1 MNDVPGVS
9 NGGAPSQWTAYK
21 LLKDPQIKNGDV
33 WGDRQP
39 IPYVP
44 YRVYRYDGHHHDP
57 EGLNMHPVQSV
68 RDPRKPRFGFEA
80 SIGEEFDLPV
90 PRFTIDD
97 NYTGQ
102 VPPRIVTLFRLNN
115 NISQEFLHQ
124 EVCQRVEGAREEIE
138 KVKVYYDKNRHLGL
152 GKIAFASVQIAQ
164 KCARELNEIS
174 IMGSKIGAVI
184 DPRADKLKQFQE
196 KILKDKINPLDLEL
210 SILTENGTRN
220 ELNRRLS
227 KNSLDIE
234 KATRDFGFDAPVVSD
249 SDGTPG
255 SDDAT
260 PTYDE
265 PAPSINTNG
274 TTNGIV
280 IQEISIPKA
289 DQNNDRHHER
299 NSHFHEN
306 DGHRTRDNERRR
318 DDYDRDSYNPSYSPR
333 DKDRRRDDYRRY
345 SPDRDE
351 VRLDMGRSRT
361 DRFESRYPTDGRYND
376 PSWDESDRWRNGGS
390 KSRRDEYSRNRGGGT
405 RDDHPSRRP
414 HHRDMTPE
422 REIRDESSKWPKNGG
437 GVNRGF
443 GTNNG
448 NEQNGTRKPK
458 IVDERN
464 KNEIENNTAKSW
476 NDNGANI
483 WHSSNPNYPVSQGRI
498 DPWASYDNQVNK
510 GIYPTQNIE
519 SVPIP
524 SSLDDPNVDRAS
536 DMSMSDDETAGGSDE
551 KTIEEIKR
559 NEIINS
565 LKNKTLILIKNDL
578 IKAIEKD
585 VEKGA
590 LQQMLQ
596 KYDNWWQDKKLE
608 SDLEEQQRSNQV
620 YNDPPKDNNTK
631 AFNPFEFSNNTTGSS
646 LSGLGGL
653 GGLHASLPRIK
664 KKRPGEKI
672 QPTPEDPQEKR
683 PKTEPFDPE
692 DVFSESESES
702 EDGSDDEDQIQ
713 SPQSDQNQ
721 PPTKSDDVSDAV
733 DALLAFKSLKPD
745 ISDVKQEIQETKP
758 ILPTIAPE
766 ELLVSQVLNEHQ
778 YCDTSRL
785 RFNRSSGKYLPR
797 TAKQEEQILKSLK
810 YAPIDLEDLKYFR
823 EELEA
828 KHPKIKWTPHPITKF
843 TKKDKN
849 KSGCAR
855 TEGLMKYSWEEK
867 LALRL
872 KLYRKGE
879 LQDNLPDTKKS
890 KDGRERREGVQLT
903 DRESRTLHR
912 RIADEF
918 GDSSLAKY
926 NQLTMRK
933 KQVKFM
939 KSAIHGW
946 GLFALEDI
954 PQDDFV
960 IEYVGQS
967 TRLIVADKREVDYT
981 KKGIGSSYLF
991 RLDGTHVI
999 DATKHGN
1006 SARFINHCCIPNCSA
1021 KVINGPDGGKKIVI
1035 YSKVPIYKNQEITY
1049 DYKFPL
1055 EDDKIRCLCF
1065 HEQCRGYLN

>member
-1 MNDVPGVS
+1 MNEVPGVS

-33 WGDRQP
+33 WGDRQS

-44 YRVYRYDGHHHDP
+44 YRVYRYDGYQHDP

-80 SIGEEFDLPV
+80 TIAEEFDLPV
-90 PRFTIDD
+90 PRFAIDD

-138 KVKVYYDKNRHLGL
+138 KVKVYYDRNRHLGL

-164 KCARELNEIS
+164 KCAKELNNVS

-196 KILKDKINPLDLEL
+196 KILKEKINPMDLEVSL
-210 SILTENGTRN
+210 LTENGNR
-220 ELNRRLS
+220 EEINRRHS
-227 KNSLDIE
+227 KNSIDIQMVTKE
-234 KATRDFGFDAPVVSD
+234 FGFDDAVISD
-249 SDGTPG
+249 DGTPG

-265 PAPSINTNG
+265 PAPMNTNG
-274 TTNGIV
+274 TSNGIV
-280 IQEISIPKA
+280 IQEISIPK
-289 DQNNDRHHER
+289 ND
-299 NSHFHEN
+299 FHE
-306 DGHRTRDNERRR
+306 DREDRINERR
-318 DDYDRDSYNPSYSPR
+318 DSDRDYEHGRSDYGRYSPR
-333 DKDRRRDDYRRY
+333 RRDEYRSRY
-345 SPDRDE
+345 SPERDE
-351 VRLDMGRSRT
+351 GRLDSGRTGR
-361 DRFESRYPTDGRYND
+361 DRYESRYQQDGRYND
-376 PSWDESDRWRNGGS
+376 PSWFNGS
-390 KSRRDEYSRNRGGGT
+390 KMRRDGYRRP
-405 RDDHPSRRP
+405 RDDHGRP
-414 HHRDMTPE
+414 RANHRDVTPE
-422 REIRDESSKWPKNGG
+422 RDESKWPKNG
-437 GVNRGF
+437 RY
-443 GTNNG
+443 NNG
-448 NEQNGTRKPK
+448 NNETNATRKPK

-464 KNEIENNTAKSW
+464 KNDLDTAKTW

-483 WHSSNPNYPVSQGRI
+483 WHAQNTNYPANPGPI

-510 GIYPTQNIE
+510 GIYPTKLNE
-519 SVPIP
+519 P
-524 SSLDDPNVDRAS
+524 STVQLNNDELSGDRAS
-536 DMSMSDDETAGGSDE
+536 DMSMSDDDGSDE
-551 KTIEEIKR
+551 KTIEELKR

-565 LKNKTLILIKNDL
+565 LKNKTIILIKNDL

-585 VEKGA
+585 VEKSA

-608 SDLEEQQRSNQV
+608 ADLEEQQRSNQV
-620 YNDPPKDNNTK
+620 YNDPPRNNNTK
-631 AFNPFEFSNNTTGSS
+631 AFNPYEFSTTTGGS

-664 KKRPGEKI
+664 KKRPGEKPPI
-672 QPTPEDPQEKR
+672 LPDDHHQEKR
-683 PKTEPFDPE
+683 SKQELLDPV
-692 DVFSESESES
+692 DIFSESETES
-702 EDGSDDEDQIQ
+702 EEGSDEEEIQ
-713 SPQSDQNQ
+713 SPVDASSRRSSDEI
-721 PPTKSDDVSDAV
+721 TEKSDNKVDDAIIG
-733 DALLAFKSLKPD
+733 LLSLKPTAKD
-745 ISDVKQEIQETKP
+745 TLAV
-758 ILPTIAPE
+758 PTIASE
-766 ELLVSQVLNEHQ
+766 DLLTSQVLSEHH

-785 RFNRSSGKYLPR
+785 RFIKSSGKYLPR
-797 TAKQEEQILKSLK
+797 TAKEENEILDGLK
-810 YAPIDLEDLKYFR
+810 TAPVDLEDLKYFR
-823 EELEA
+823 EELE
-828 KHPKIKWTPHPITKF
+828 HSFPQIKWTPHPITKF

-855 TEGLMKYSWEEK
+855 TEGLVKYSWEEK

-879 LQDNLPDTKKS
+879 LQDNVPETNPDK

-967 TRLIVADKREVDYT
+967 TRLIVADKREVEYT

-1006 SARFINHCCIPNCSA
+1006 SARFINHCCVPNCSA

-1035 YSKVPIYKNQEITY
+1035 YSKLPIYKNQEITY